1 MLLGPQFRWL
11 IRTRPLQNVNMFEV
25 RKDVRKAN
33 LTTNIVET
41 SNVETGQ
48 QLELPAACCRHQCQQ
63 QDQDYEQGFMG
74 RRDP

>member
-25 RKDVRKAN
+25 RNDVRKAN

-41 SNVETGQ
+41 SNVETDH
-48 QLELPAACCRHQCQQ
+48 QLEPPAARCRPRHQR
-63 QDQDYEQGFMG
+63 QDQDCEQGFMG

>member
-1 MLLGPQFRWL
+1 MLLGPQFRSL

-41 SNVETGQ
+41 SNVETDHP
-48 QLELPAACCRHQCQQ
+48 LELPTAHCHPQYRR
-63 QDQDYEQGFMG
+63 QDQDYEQDFMG

>member
-25 RKDVRKAN
+25 RNDVRKAN

-48 QLELPAACCRHQCQQ
+48 QLELPAACCRHRCQQ
-63 QDQDYEQGFMG
+63 RDRIYNEDFMR